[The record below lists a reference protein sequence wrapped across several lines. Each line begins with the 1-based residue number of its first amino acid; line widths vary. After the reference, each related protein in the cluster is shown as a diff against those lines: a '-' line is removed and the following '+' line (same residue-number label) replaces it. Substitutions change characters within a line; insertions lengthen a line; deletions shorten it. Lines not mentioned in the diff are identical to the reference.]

1 MKKFI
6 IFACSLLLLAG
17 CSKNEIIIYGS
28 SPENNES
35 DNSQPS
41 EKEDALITFSASL
54 ESRKVTRSMS
64 PMPKGLV
71 SQIYA
76 FETTDRNFDNPFA
89 EGFNRFRRCIDRIER
104 LQNVFE

>member
-6 IFACSLLLLAG
+6 IFACSLLLLSG

-54 ESRKVTRSMS
+54 ESRK
-64 PMPKGLV
+64 
-71 SQIYA
+71 
-76 FETTDRNFDNPFA
+76 
-89 EGFNRFRRCIDRIER
+89 
-104 LQNVFE
+104 

>member
-1 MKKFI
+1 MHNNLNCITEMKKFI

-54 ESRKVTRSMS
+54 ERHKSDL
-64 PMPKGLV
+64 PDL
-71 SQIYA
+71 
-76 FETTDRNFDNPFA
+76 
-89 EGFNRFRRCIDRIER
+89 
-104 LQNVFE
+104 

>member
-54 ESRKVTRSMS
+54 ESRKVTRSMPLKLQTGIS
-64 PMPKGLV
+64 MTLLPKV
-71 SQIYA
+71 
-76 FETTDRNFDNPFA
+76 
-89 EGFNRFRRCIDRIER
+89 CIQP
-104 LQNVFE
+104 LPQVY

>member
-54 ESRKVTRSMS
+54 KVVKQPDLCR
-64 PMPKGLV
+64 PCLKV
-71 SQIYA
+71 W
-76 FETTDRNFDNPFA
+76 
-89 EGFNRFRRCIDRIER
+89 
-104 LQNVFE
+104 

>member
-17 CSKNEIIIYGS
+17 CPKNEIIIYGS

-35 DNSQPS
+35 GNSQPS

-64 PMPKGLV
+64 PMPKCLV
-71 SQIYA
+71 SQI
-76 FETTDRNFDNPFA
+76 
-89 EGFNRFRRCIDRIER
+89 
-104 LQNVFE
+104 